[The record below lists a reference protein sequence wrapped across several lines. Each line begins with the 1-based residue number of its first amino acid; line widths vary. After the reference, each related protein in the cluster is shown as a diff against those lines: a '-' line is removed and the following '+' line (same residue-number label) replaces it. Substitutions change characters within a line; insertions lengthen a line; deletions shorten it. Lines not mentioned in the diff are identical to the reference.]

1 MTPLEARV
9 KAANSCREVASKLY
23 EPLTKVFT
31 DLIGKKICKT
41 DGTLLEKYKKN
52 LENVLIP
59 NTHELSIY
67 RHHSDYSLA
76 WSIRAC
82 VLNGDSGCYYD
93 EVTLYI
99 GDLSDQVLTGI
110 CPKPE
115 FPVYSVENVIAA
127 RERLKL
133 AKKALVEAEA
143 EVYPFGEYDR

>member
-82 VLNGDSGCYYD
+82 VLNGNSGCYYD

-99 GDLSDQVLTGI
+99 GVLNDQVLTEI

-115 FPVYSVENVIAA
+115 FPVYSADKSDCCKGTI
-127 RERLKL
+127 
-133 AKKALVEAEA
+133 
-143 EVYPFGEYDR
+143 EVGKESSG